1 MIDHVIAW
9 SIRYRYA
16 VLLFAVLL
24 VVAGVYAAFDLPIE
38 AVPDVT
44 TNQVQI
50 NARAPSFTPLE
61 MEQYVTFPIEV
72 AMSNLPQ
79 KEEVRS
85 ISQFGLSQVTV
96 VFEDGVDIYRARQL
110 VLERLL
116 EAQQQIPE
124 GVIPEL
130 APVST
135 GLGEIVQFTL
145 NVSAGAPR
153 PYSLMEL
160 RTLLDWFI
168 KPQLRTV
175 PGVIE
180 VNSYGGEEQQYE
192 VLVDPAKLVSFKVTL
207 PQVIDALKKNN
218 LNVGGA
224 YLERAGEQQLI
235 RGVGL
240 IESLRDIENIVV
252 AARGGTPVFI
262 RSVASVRR
270 GAQIRQGAATR
281 DGKGETVVGIAMMLK
296 GENSRQV
303 AARVV
308 DKLKELNKALPPGV
322 EIDIFY
328 DRRELVDRTVRT
340 AVTNLAEGGL
350 IVIAVLFLFL
360 LQMRA
365 GLIVSSAIPLSM
377 LAAIIGMRQFN
388 ISANLMSLGAIDF
401 GLIVDAAVIIVENCV
416 RRLSQERKSLGRP
429 LSGEERR
436 ATILAASVEV
446 RKASQFGEILIIAAY
461 LPIVSLVGIEGK
473 MFRPMGLTVILA
485 LSAALVLSL
494 TLIPALCG
502 IFLKEGKPSKRRP
515 KGQGDEHE
523 EENPVV
529 RRLQRVYVPVLDLTL
544 RHRRVTIVVAL
555 AFVVACGGL
564 ATRLGSEFLPKL
576 EEGAIAINAMRLP
589 GVSLPEAVKM
599 TTTLESVLLSFP
611 EVTGAVTRIGRPEIA
626 TDPMGVNMSD
636 TYVLLKP
643 PREWTSAG
651 SREELVEKMEASLKR
666 ELPTMAYTFS
676 QPIEFRMMELIEGVG
691 SRSDVVVKVFGEDLD
706 ELRVQAGQVAKTMAG
721 VRGVADLKVQQISG
735 QPVLSIRANREA
747 IARHG
752 INVSDVQEVIQ
763 TAIAG
768 SEAGRVLE
776 GFRRFG
782 LVVRLDP
789 SVRSSASDFADLLV
803 GTPTGQNI
811 PVAQLATLRSE
822 EGPLEVS
829 RENGQRRISIEA
841 NVRGRDIGSFVK
853 EAQARVEQSVKLKPG
868 YLMVWGGL
876 WEHLESGRSRLI
888 VVVPLTFLLI
898 FVLLFLTFHSAG
910 QAALVFT
917 GIPFA
922 ITGGVLA
929 LLARGMTLSMSA
941 AIGFI
946 AVSGVAVLNGV
957 VMMTFINRNRQSG
970 MVWAE
975 AVRNGAASRLR
986 PVLMT
991 AAVASLGFLPM
1002 ALSTSAGAEVQR
1014 PLATVVIGGLAT
1026 STLLTLLVLPTM
1038 VLSWEARKWKQ

>member
-1 MIDHVIAW
+1 MIDRALAW

-16 VLLFAVLL
+16 VVALAGLL
-24 VVAGVYAAFDLPIE
+24 VIVGVYAALDLAVD

-50 NARAPSFTPLE
+50 NTRAPSFTPLE

-79 KEEVRS
+79 KEDVRS

-96 VFEDGVDIYRARQL
+96 VFDDAVDIYRARQL

-116 EAQQQIPE
+116 EAQQQLPE

-135 GLGEIVQFTL
+135 GLGEVVQFTL

-168 KPQLRTV
+168 SPQLRTV

-192 VLVDPAKLVSFKVTL
+192 VLVDPAKLVGLKLTL

-235 RGVGL
+235 RGLGM

-252 AARGGTPVFI
+252 AAREGTPVFI
-262 RSVASVRR
+262 RSVASVRQ

-308 DKLKELNKALPPGV
+308 DKLKQLNKALPPGV

-340 AVTNLAEGGL
+340 AVTNLIEGGL

-377 LAAIIGMRQFN
+377 LVAIIGMRQFN

-416 RRLSQERKSLGRP
+416 RRLSQERTRLGRP

-485 LSAALVLSL
+485 LSGALVLSL

-502 IFLKEGKPSKRRP
+502 MFLKEGKPSKRGP
-515 KGQGDEHE
+515 KEQGDEHE
-523 EENPVV
+523 EDNPVV
-529 RRLQRVYVPVLDLTL
+529 LRLQRLYVPVLDLTL
-544 RHRRVTIVVAL
+544 RHRRVTIGVAL
-555 AFVVACGGL
+555 AFVVACGAL

-589 GVSLPEAVKM
+589 GVSLPEAIKM
-599 TTTLESVLLSFP
+599 TTALESVLQSFP

-626 TDPMGVNMSD
+626 TDPMGVNLSD

-643 PREWTSAG
+643 HGEWTSAG
-651 SREELVEKMEASLKR
+651 SREELVEKMEARLKQ

-691 SRSDVVVKVFGEDLD
+691 SRSDVVVKIFGEDLD
-706 ELRVQAGQVAKTMAG
+706 ELRVQAGQVAKAMAG
-721 VRGVADLKVQQISG
+721 VRGIADLKVQQISG

-752 INVSDVQEVIQ
+752 INVSDVQELIQ

-811 PVAQLATLRSE
+811 PLAQLATLRSE

-829 RENGQRRISIEA
+829 RENGQRRVSVEA
-841 NVRGRDIGSFVK
+841 NVRGRDVGSFVE
-853 EAQARVEQSVKLKPG
+853 EARTRVEQSVKLKPG

-876 WEHLESGRSRLI
+876 WEHLESGRLRLK

-898 FVLLFLTFHSAG
+898 FVLLFITFHSAG

-941 AIGFI
+941 AIGFV

-957 VMMTFINRNRQSG
+957 VMMTFVNRNRQSG
-970 MVWAE
+970 MVWTE
-975 AVRNGAASRLR
+975 AIRSGAASRLR

-1038 VLSWEARKWKQ
+1038 VLSWEARKRKQ